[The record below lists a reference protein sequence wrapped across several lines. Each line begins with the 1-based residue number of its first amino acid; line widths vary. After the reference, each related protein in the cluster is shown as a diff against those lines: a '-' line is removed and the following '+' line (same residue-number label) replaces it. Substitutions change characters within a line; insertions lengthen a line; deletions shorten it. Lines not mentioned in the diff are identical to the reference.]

1 MKLFTIWYAYPHR
14 DFEIPYMYI
23 LQVLMALPDKK
34 QTKVM
39 RKIRKLYPGLMDH
52 VLRANAD
59 DPDTGDEDEDDEDEE
74 ESYEDSFIDD
84 AEYDDDDDP
93 EECDDETANNDHEGE
108 SDDENS

>member
-1 MKLFTIWYAYPHR
+1 M
-14 DFEIPYMYI
+14 PYMYI

-59 DPDTGDEDEDDEDEE
+59 DPDTGDEDEHDEDEE

-84 AEYDDDDDP
+84 AEYDDDDDDH